1 MTIQSRFRPV
11 GIQGALSPVKLRY
24 LAVAY
29 APLQITTPSRNV
41 YEVYGMADFQVA
53 EQDLA
58 WFLSRRDERGRL
70 LYQVITPEPAPEPT
84 PAPVVEIEPAPP
96 LSFSIQEELPVALDV
111 EEEVITRAKK
121 HRKNKEVE

>member
-70 LYQVITPEPAPEPT
+70 LYQVITPEPAP
-84 PAPVVEIEPAPP
+84 APVVEIEPVAPP
-96 LSFSIQEELPVALDV
+96 PFSIQDELPVALEV
-111 EEEVITRAKK
+111 EEEVITQAKK
-121 HRKNKEVE
+121 HRKNKAVE